1 MSGTEDEADRDVRN
15 DSTGTAR
22 SRVEPHSGVP
32 PHEVGAR
39 SRQNPLQSAARSPRS
54 VSIRA
59 LYDHW
64 IGDRLKF
71 LLFLISLLTDFSVFV
86 VVFAVSRGLAE
97 IHVEPW
103 YLGIAGAT
111 LSLRDRKSTRLNS
124 SH

>member
-1 MSGTEDEADRDVRN
+1 MSGTEDEADRDIRN

-32 PHEVGAR
+32 LHEVDAPSPR
-39 SRQNPLQSAARSPRS
+39 DHLQSAARSPRF

-59 LYDHW
+59 FYDHW

-86 VVFAVSRGLAE
+86 VVFAVLQFA
-97 IHVEPW
+97 HFFVHHLVERAHGFVHFHP
-103 YLGIAGAT
+103 YP
-111 LSLRDRKSTRLNS
+111 
-124 SH
+124 